1 MVHSTFLLIRM
12 AFRIL
17 RKRFPANPPHF
28 PANTYS
34 LYFTRIQK
42 LVHQI
47 FPYPKRFHG
56 LFCGHKIRI
65 FFKHF
70 HHLLNSRYGLSCPLI
85 RCFGNYTYIL
95 FLWKETRTLK
105 FAGFWFFFA
114 LLFRRNYFLIK
125 RNRTQNK
132 GVKNQ

>member
-12 AFRIL
+12 TFRIL

-28 PANTYS
+28 PANTYR

-70 HHLLNSRYGLSCPLI
+70 HRLLIFPVWIILSLNP
-85 RCFGNYTYIL
+85 
-95 FLWKETRTLK
+95 
-105 FAGFWFFFA
+105 
-114 LLFRRNYFLIK
+114 LFRKLYLHIIFMERN
-125 RNRTQNK
+125 QNAEICRVIVLFRFIVSEK
-132 GVKNQ
+132 LFSHKKEPHTK